1 MEHEVGYLLLAGLML
16 GTCIVAESSR
26 EVVAESSVEVE
37 PDNTFPFPAPALSSN
52 GSQSRE
58 LGNLPVLQ
66 PSESVPTTGT
76 FTLKDPRGNLCLKVT
91 MGVEYI
97 VIEKKKPSY
106 FNLDPKTIL
115 ASGFCTTESAVLSLG
130 FSGNG
135 GSLTLT
141 FKKEGSMAYVS
152 GLNAHITPEPCKGCP
167 RKDYPGVMANEKLFL
182 APSGKSFKCNSQTYL
197 VMAEELKLKIQ
208 PLQVQAFSIPKGG
221 TFGEVVECWAD
232 FNKRVIPIIV
242 GAVVVGLLL
251 IAVITFL
258 VIRDRRRQGY
268 ERLGS

>member
-1 MEHEVGYLLLAGLML
+1 MEHKAGYLLLAGLML
-16 GTCIVAESSR
+16 GTCIVAESS
-26 EVVAESSVEVE
+26 VVVM
-37 PDNTFPFPAPALSSN
+37 PDTTLPSPALTSDGN
-52 GSQSRE
+52 QSRE
-58 LGNLPVLQ
+58 LENLPVLQ

-76 FTLKDPRGNLCLKVT
+76 FTLKDTKGNLCLKVT

-106 FNLDPKTIL
+106 FNLDPKAIL
-115 ASGFCTTESAVLSLG
+115 VSGFCTTNSAVLSLG

-141 FKKEGSMAYVS
+141 FKKEGSMSYVS
-152 GLNAHITPEPCKGCP
+152 GMSAHITPEPCKGC
-167 RKDYPGVMANEKLFL
+167 RKKDYPGVMANEKLFL
-182 APSGKSFKCNSQTYL
+182 APSGRSFKCNSQTTF

-208 PLQVQAFSIPKGG
+208 PLQVQAFTIPKGG
-221 TFGEVVECWAD
+221 KFGEVVECWAD
-232 FNKRVIPIIV
+232 FNKRVIPIII

-251 IAVITFL
+251 IAAISFL

-268 ERLGS
+268 ERLAS